1 MFKIKRKSQSPSI
14 LPSSSSVSRSTLLV
28 SSSSACSTRHH
39 HNNVS
44 LSSSASISPQCNTYK
59 KSQRQQRHE
68 ENINNT
74 RSSRSKQFLGY
85 FRCCCYHLCSCT
97 CECSIPS
104 NTSQYGNTSSIF
116 NQKNC
121 AKYFIDFIL
130 STDHLRRYIS
140 ERNFF
145 ETKKTQQ
152 NFFLLP
158 KLSFLILLFSCL
170 FPLTIAT
177 TTLPPSQ
184 ITLANRDIYVFTD
197 FGLNTS
203 INFLFYKKPQWHA
216 GCCIRSKETLLS
228 VCNAKSNST
237 YYLIN
242 DNDLI
247 IKPYHID
254 FLNNQTL
261 FCQRYSVFRYLS
273 RNHLAIFTY
282 CIVTIGILLNTFVFL
297 VLIFGSLRRST
308 SFALFVALT
317 CFDLLSLASS
327 LFAQL
332 FRTVMTYLKASATF
346 CKMFGIFF
354 LYFRQCSSTT
364 LLLIAI
370 ERCIVIKYP
379 FCRHTF
385 NKLRLPL
392 LGFIMFIF
400 VVPIPFDFIFYTSGT
415 LHCEAF
421 DTLQADYYQIFRG
434 FFTVISYAMLP
445 FVGITISN
453 LLIIIELKKSRQ
465 RFKAKGEN
473 GTMRRFS
480 TNVVEKRGTTVMLLV
495 ASFAFLILLG
505 PFYVHWCIAYIFYN
519 YRECHFTRNLYENIQ
534 VCMGVFHPYLTVI
547 EKGMRESNHAIN
559 FLLYWSTSTR
569 FRADFE
575 RIIRRI
581 FFRVFGTI
589 ILFFCKHICF
599 CCTTPS
605 WLATLERH
613 VSDTTDLDSS
623 YDLNRKNHTAYKTSH
638 YYSNFERRR
647 QHQLVKATLINNRIP
662 TDTTLTPTA
671 SFHTLQ
677 EHTAKT
683 VRILTW
689 NPHDPMMRGLENT
702 HQAAHLSKHLS
713 VSNAV

>member
-1 MFKIKRKSQSPSI
+1 MFKIKRKSQSPSV

-44 LSSSASISPQCNTYK
+44 LSSSASVSPQYNNYK
-59 KSQRQQRHE
+59 KIQRQQRHE

-74 RSSRSKQFLGY
+74 RSSSHSKQFLGY
-85 FRCCCYHLCSCT
+85 FRCCCYHFCSCT

-104 NTSQYGNTSSIF
+104 NKSQYDNKSSIF
-116 NQKNC
+116 NRKNC
-121 AKYFIDFIL
+121 AN
-130 STDHLRRYIS
+130 HLRQYIF
-140 ERNFF
+140 ERHLI
-145 ETKKTQQ
+145 ERKT
-152 NFFLLP
+152 NPSFLP
-158 KLSFLILLFSCL
+158 KLSFIVLLFSCL

-177 TTLPPSQ
+177 TLPPTQ
-184 ITLANRDIYVFTD
+184 ITLTNRDIYVFSD
-197 FGLNTS
+197 FGSNTS
-203 INFLFYKKPQWHA
+203 INFLFSRKPQWHA
-216 GCCIRSKETLLS
+216 GCCMRSKEIAS
-228 VCNAKSNST
+228 SICNINNNSIEQL
-237 YYLIN
+237 YQ
-242 DNDLI
+242 
-247 IKPYHID
+247 ID

-261 FCQRYSVFRYLS
+261 FCQRYNVFRYLS
-273 RNHLAIFTY
+273 RKPLAIFTY

-385 NKLRLPL
+385 NQFRLPL
-392 LGFIMFIF
+392 LAFIMLLF
-400 VVPIPFDFIFYTSGT
+400 VVPIPFDFVYYTNGT

-421 DTLQADYYQIFRG
+421 ETVQADYYQIFRG
-434 FFTVISYAMLP
+434 FFTVFSYAMLP

-453 LLIIIELKKSRQ
+453 LLIIIELKKSKK
-465 RFKAKGEN
+465 RFMTKGAN

-495 ASFAFLILLG
+495 ASFAFLVLLG
-505 PFYVHWCIAYIFYN
+505 PFYVHWCIAYLFYN
-519 YRECHFTRNLYENIQ
+519 YPQCHFTRNLYENVQ

-559 FLLYWSTSTR
+559 FLLYWATSTR

-575 RIIRRI
+575 RISRRLFYRI
-581 FFRVFGTI
+581 FGNA
-589 ILFFCKHICF
+589 ILFLYKHICF
-599 CCTTPS
+599 CCTAPS
-605 WLATLERH
+605 CLATLERH
-613 VSDTTDLDSS
+613 VSDTTDPDSS
-623 YDLNRKNHTAYKTSH
+623 YELNRKNQIAYKTSH

-647 QHQLVKATLINNRIP
+647 QHQLVQATLLNNTIP
-662 TDTTLTPTA
+662 TDSNLTPTA
-671 SFHTLQ
+671 SFHTLT

-683 VRILTW
+683 VRMLTW
-689 NPHDPMMRGLENT
+689 NPHDPMMRGLENKRK
-702 HQAAHLSKHLS
+702 AAHLSQHLS
-713 VSNAV
+713 TSNAVL

>member
-28 SSSSACSTRHH
+28 SSSSACSTRHQ

-44 LSSSASISPQCNTYK
+44 LSSSASVSPQCNNYK
-59 KSQRQQRHE
+59 KIQRQPRHE
-68 ENINNT
+68 DNINNI

-116 NQKNC
+116 NRKNC
-121 AKYFIDFIL
+121 AKFFIDFIL

-140 ERNFF
+140 ERHLIERKTNSNF
-145 ETKKTQQ
+145 
-152 NFFLLP
+152 LS
-158 KLSFLILLFSCL
+158 KLSFLVLLFSCL

-177 TTLPPSQ
+177 TLPPAQ
-184 ITLANRDIYVFTD
+184 ITISNRDIYIFSD

-203 INFLFYKKPQWHA
+203 INFLFPRRPQWHA
-216 GCCIRSKETLLS
+216 GCCMRSKETALP
-228 VCNAKSNST
+228 VCDVKNNSIF
-237 YYLIN
+237 YLVN
-242 DNDLI
+242 QNTLTK
-247 IKPYHID
+247 KPYHID

-261 FCQRYSVFRYLS
+261 FCRRYHVFRYLS

-385 NKLRLPL
+385 NQFRLPL
-392 LGFIMFIF
+392 LAFIMFIF

-421 DTLQADYYQIFRG
+421 DTVQADHYQIFRG
-434 FFTVISYAMLP
+434 FFTVFSYAILP

-453 LLIIIELKKSRQ
+453 LLIIIELKKSKK
-465 RFKAKGEN
+465 RFMTKGEN
-473 GTMRRFS
+473 GAMRRFS

-495 ASFAFLILLG
+495 ASFAFLVLLG
-505 PFYVHWCIAYIFYN
+505 PYYVHWCIAYLFYN
-519 YRECHFTRNLYENIQ
+519 YPECHFTRNLYENVQ

-559 FLLYWSTSTR
+559 FLLYWATSTR

-575 RIIRRI
+575 RIICRLFYRI
-581 FFRVFGTI
+581 FGTAIVF
-589 ILFFCKHICF
+589 LYKHICF
-599 CCTTPS
+599 CCTEPS
-605 WLATLERH
+605 CLVTLERH
-613 VSDTTDLDSS
+613 VSDTTDPDSS
-623 YDLNRKNHTAYKTSH
+623 YDLNRKNQMAYKTSH

-647 QHQLVKATLINNRIP
+647 QHQLVQATLLNNTIP
-662 TDTTLTPTA
+662 TGTNLTPTA
-671 SFHTLQ
+671 SFHTLT

-683 VRILTW
+683 VRMLTW
-689 NPHDPMMRGLENT
+689 NPHDPMMRGLENKR
-702 HQAAHLSKHLS
+702 QAAHLSKHLLS
-713 VSNAV
+713 SNAV